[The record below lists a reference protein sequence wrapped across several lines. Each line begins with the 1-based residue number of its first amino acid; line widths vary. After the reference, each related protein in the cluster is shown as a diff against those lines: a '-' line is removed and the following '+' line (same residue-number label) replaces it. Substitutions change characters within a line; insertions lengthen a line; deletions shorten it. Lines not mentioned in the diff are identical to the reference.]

1 MNSVLSVHNLIKN
14 FKSNQV
20 LHNVTFNCKKGRIVG
35 LIGANG
41 AGKTTIM
48 KSILGLVKSRGD
60 IKINGETVHFNHAG
74 GVDSVGALIEYP
86 GIYPYLTGKEH
97 LNMLATN
104 ENKQSISKL
113 ISDLKMA
120 SYIDKRAKNYSLG
133 MRQKLGVAMALV
145 NHPDLVILDEPMNGL
160 DPQATYDLRQL
171 ILSRALAGTTF
182 LISSHILSELQ
193 KLANDVVVLDKG
205 RVVRSTTMG
214 ELLSKSLKRVIFKTS
229 DDSRA
234 KSILQASGYH
244 LELGSQVKIN
254 LKEGEGIEEAV
265 KQLTRRS
272 ILIEDIVQENND
284 LEKVVLDLIKG

>member
-1 MNSVLSVHNLIKN
+1 LNSVLSVHNLIKN

>member
-1 MNSVLSVHNLIKN
+1 MNSVLSVQNLIKN

-48 KSILGLVKSRGD
+48 KSILGLVKSRGA

-104 ENKQSISKL
+104 ENKQAISKL

-120 SYIDKRAKNYSLG
+120 GYIDKRAKNYSLG
-133 MRQKLGVAMALV
+133 MRQKLGIAMALV

-171 ILSRALAGTTF
+171 ILSRAQAGTTF

-193 KLANDVVVLDKG
+193 KLANDVIVLDKG
-205 RVVRSTTMG
+205 RIVRSTTMG

-229 DDSRA
+229 DDGRA

-244 LELGSQVKIN
+244 LELGSQVKIT

-265 KQLTRRS
+265 KQLTRRNV
-272 ILIEDIVQENND
+272 LIEDIVQENND
-284 LEKVVLDLIKG
+284 LEKVVLNLIKG